1 MDKKVKFMLNGA
13 IWIAVICTIVL
24 AACGLIWGSIIE
36 ATLFEEIAKY
46 AVMNLGIIAILETF
60 WYTLGQF
67 AWHWVDDYK
76 DKYGKGWFWKG
87 LKDDLKYIKETW
99 SWKKVGKVLLYYVIF
114 FAIFGLIIWI
124 LP

>member
-1 MDKKVKFMLNGA
+1 MDKMKFMKNGA
-13 IWIAVICTIVL
+13 IWLAVITTLIV

-46 AVMNLGIIAILETF
+46 AVMNLGIIAVVETL

-67 AWHWVDDYK
+67 LFHWSEDYK
-76 DKYGKGWFWKG
+76 EKYGKGWFWKG
-87 LKDDLKYIKETW
+87 IKEDLKNLKEGVNW
-99 SWKKVGKVLLYYVIF
+99 WKVIIMYVVF
-114 FAIFGLIIWI
+114 FAVAGLIVWL